1 MLEALVCALIVMMVW
16 TFTLPVWGGAFD
28 AFVDGQP
35 FTVITGKISSVGT
48 TVLWPAGIYWNLHIE
63 NDVDG
68 YAYLFPTVFNFPH
81 KEYELTLLPSTNFVM
96 DVR

>member
-1 MLEALVCALIVMMVW
+1 VLKALVCALIVMMVW
-16 TFTLPVWGGAFD
+16 TFTLHVWGGAFD

-48 TVLWPAGIYWNLHIE
+48 TVLSPGIYWNLHIE

-81 KEYELTLLPSTNFVM
+81 KEYELTLLPSTNFVL

>member
-1 MLEALVCALIVMMVW
+1 LRPDRNDGW

-48 TVLWPAGIYWNLHIE
+48 IYWNIHIE

-68 YAYLFPTVFNFPH
+68 YAYLLPIVLNFPDE
-81 KEYELTLLPSTNFVM
+81 EYELTLLPSTNFVL